1 MGFTGTPIDSTLDV
15 FGEVVDSYSM
25 NESIKDEIT
34 VPIIYEGRAAKVLLD
49 NLFSLLLS
57 NTISTLKF
65 LLDKFFASTK
75 LVRFF
80 PIKQI
85 FILLFNFINKN

>member
-1 MGFTGTPIDSTLDV
+1 MKIKYFIDKTTSFLFKRLSELIGIILICLSV
-15 FGEVVDSYSM
+15 LLFASLISYSPEDP
-25 NESIKDEIT
+25 NFIFPKDAEIK
-34 VPIIYEGRAAKVLLD
+34 
-49 NLFSLLLS
+49 N
-57 NTISTLKF
+57 
-65 LLDKFFASTK
+65 LLDKFFARTK